1 MENIKVTK
9 EELLHNPKITNE
21 EICYYAYGILGT
33 DNGWVYGRIV
43 EENTKSFQMSPY
55 DVYGKPATLFLREK
69 TCRID
74 LDRDKDLKIG
84 NYICGRLD
92 PRKDKN
98 KWSYYLIDVGR
109 LDSKEEFTNKLIEKL
124 KKKWESEDFRIDN
137 DDLPQFDGKIALY
150 DWATDYVEAM
160 LERKHKV
167 FNRKIETG
175 KAELEGIVNKI
186 DKKQSELNKIQGNK
200 NQMEEEFKQLKK
212 QIKEAEPKYAHYLE
226 LGILSDHQ
234 MVPDIRKDYA
244 YSSYEEL
251 INQVW
256 GYLWKNENLY
266 YEKAIIKAF
275 MNALRTKQLTLLWG
289 RPGTGKTS
297 LPIKVAHALGAKCI
311 RIQVQSNWTDNQ
323 DLIGFFNVV
332 DKRYVSTQFLDALIE
347 AEKNPE
353 QLYFILLDE
362 MNLANVEYYFSEML
376 NVFTWDKPYELPLY
390 SDRIRTR
397 LQAELKEAEVAEED
411 IRELVAQL
419 ADMDYYKP
427 SFKIPENVRFV
438 GTLNTDAT
446 TKTISPKVID
456 RSCLIEL
463 QAMAE
468 EVKRTEAEN
477 LPETVVLDG
486 NRVVVKAERFKV
498 PPANNNE
505 DSDLLSKINEIRV
518 LGLPVSNRVKTYI
531 NQWNGGDETLIDLD
545 EVVLVK
551 ILPAIDLDYKHNHQ
565 TKTMIEELKKIIQDC
580 ERSFRKIERME
591 KQATDTERL
600 KYWED

>member
-1 MENIKVTK
+1 MEKMKLTK
-9 EELLHNPKITNE
+9 EELDYPEITDEQRRN
-21 EICYYAYGILGT
+21 YAYGILET
-33 DNGWVYGRIV
+33 EDYAYGQIIR
-43 EENTKSFQMSPY
+43 EAPKSFRMIPY
-55 DVYGKPATLFLREK
+55 NVYGKLTILLKEPE
-69 TCRID
+69 IG
-74 LDRDKDLKIG
+74 LDPDKELKKDD
-84 NYICGRLD
+84 YIRGRLTI
-92 PRKDKN
+92 RRN
-98 KWSYYLIDVGR
+98 KENVWYYYLIDVER
-109 LDSKEEFTNKLIEKL
+109 LDSEEEFTNKLTEKL
-124 KKKWESEDFRIDN
+124 KKKWESDDFSFEKGDFAR
-137 DDLPQFDGKIALY
+137 FDGEIAFS
-150 DWATDYVEAM
+150 DWVTDKVEAM
-160 LERKHKV
+160 LEGKYEDFIQK
-167 FNRKIETG
+167 KI
-175 KAELEGIVNKI
+175 KDRRDELEDVKEEIAE
-186 DKKQSELNKIQGNK
+186 KQSELDKILGNK
-200 NQMEEEFKQLKK
+200 NQMEEVFKQLEK
-212 QIKEAEPKYAHYLE
+212 QIKEAERQYARYQE

-234 MVPDIRKDYA
+234 MVPDIRKDYT

-275 MNALRTKQLTLLWG
+275 MSAFRTKQLTLLWG

-297 LPIKVAHALGAKCI
+297 LPMKVAHALGAKCI

-353 QLYFILLDE
+353 QLYVILLDE

-397 LQAELKEAEVAEED
+397 LQAELKEAEAAEED
-411 IRELVAQL
+411 TRELVAQL

-463 QAMAE
+463 QAMSAE
-468 EVKRTEAEN
+468 DKSKEAET
-477 LPETVVLDG
+477 LPETVELDE
-486 NRVVVKAERFKV
+486 NKVVKAERFKV

-518 LGLPVSNRVKTYI
+518 LGLPVSNRVNTYI
-531 NQWNGGDETLIDLD
+531 NQWNGGDETLIELD
-545 EVVLVK
+545 EAVLLK

-591 KQATDTERL
+591 KLATDTDRL